1 MNIAMPL
8 PAAGVIV
15 LPLFFSLSILA
26 DEPQLKQRPPLPAN
40 GASGYRVAQGQRIAV
55 KFLNTVTTR
64 GSEGDRLFMQTT
76 FPVTAANRIV
86 IPARSYIDA
95 EITAIGR
102 ADRSKGRAELHVRL
116 GQLTLP
122 SGVQR
127 PLRGEADVSH
137 PTGIIAAAFTMRGPD
152 VMLVPGTTAEIV
164 LVDALL
170 FGAEEIETKRR

>member
-15 LPLFFSLSILA
+15 LSLGFSLSILA
-26 DEPQLKQRPPLPAN
+26 DEPQLKQRPPLPPN
-40 GASGYRVAQGQRIAV
+40 GTSGYRVAQGQRIPV
-55 KFLNTVTTR
+55 KFLNTVTAR
-64 GSEGDRLFMQTT
+64 GSEGDRLFLQTT

-86 IPARSYIDA
+86 IPARSFIEA
-95 EITAIGR
+95 EVTAIGR
-102 ADRSKGRAELHVRL
+102 ADRGKGRAELHVRL

-127 PLRGEADVSH
+127 PLRGDPEGSR
-137 PTGIIAAAFTMRGPD
+137 PTGIIAAAFTMRGSD

-164 LVDALL
+164 LVDAIL
-170 FGAEEIETKRR
+170 FRAEEVETQR

>member
-1 MNIAMPL
+1 MPL
-8 PAAGVIV
+8 PAAGVI
-15 LPLFFSLSILA
+15 LLSLSFSFSILA
-26 DEPQLKQRPPLPAN
+26 DEPQLKARPPLP
-40 GASGYRVAQGQRIAV
+40 ASGYRVAQGQRIPV

-64 GSEGDRLFMQTT
+64 GSEGDRVFLQTT

-102 ADRSKGRAELHVRL
+102 ADRGKGRAELRVRL

-127 PLRGEADVSH
+127 PMRGEPDVSH
-137 PTGIIAAAFTMRGPD
+137 PTGIIAAAFTMRGQN

-164 LVDALL
+164 LVDAIL
-170 FGAEEIETKRR
+170 FRTEEVETQR